1 MDKISGI
8 LPASAR
14 TSVADIAS
22 SQPARPGAQLTG
34 RPEGRNSLGDR
45 ITLSKAAQKLKAA
58 SLAESNEAQGAEPTP
73 TPTPTPA
80 ATYRNTPENSKKQVI
95 DDLNKKF
102 FSNPKELARED
113 AGITHS
119 EEMLGAED
127 AEVLP
132 ITSPHAPLGSHGLP
146 VNKLDTHP

>member
-14 TSVADIAS
+14 TSVAEIAS
-22 SQPARPGAQLTG
+22 SQPARPGAQMTG

-45 ITLSKAAQKLKAA
+45 VTLSKLAQKLKET
-58 SLAESNEAQGAEPTP
+58 SLNETNEAPGAEPTP
-73 TPTPTPA
+73 TPSPA
-80 ATYRNTPENSKKQVI
+80 ATYRNTPENSKKQTI

-113 AGITHS
+113 AGLTHS

-132 ITSPHAPLGSHGLP
+132 ITSPHGPLGSHGLP